1 MFFYEDNI
9 VISEIYMSKYLR
21 CQRCTTKNVLLT
33 M

>member
-21 CQRCTTKNVLLT
+21 CQRCTKNVLLT